1 MARRRT
7 GWAGL
12 HPVLHRARRAYSG
25 RDVGVGEAPVAEA
38 GGVLALEPERLV
50 VVALE
55 QGDEQ
60 GQREER
66 VGPELEQ
73 LRVVVGR
80 ERLALGVGQR
90 QPGAPLALVTA
101 EDHVGALGLP
111 PLHGAARV
119 GAVAL

>member
-1 MARRRT
+1 MARCT
-7 GWAGL
+7 GKNRISGTFTRFGG
-12 HPVLHRARRAYSG
+12 PARPDCSG
-25 RDVGVGEAPVAEA
+25 RDVGVGEGPVAEA

-60 GQREER
+60 GQCEER

-73 LRVVVGR
+73 LRVVVRR

-90 QPGAPLALVTA
+90 EPGALLALVTA
-101 EDHVGALGLP
+101 E
-111 PLHGAARV
+111 
-119 GAVAL
+119 